1 MEWTVN
7 ELAERAGI
15 TDRALRHY
23 HRIGLLPP
31 DRIGSNGYRYYGPD
45 AVARLQRILLL
56 RDTGMGLA
64 EIAAVLDAPAQPMSE
79 VDALRSHLDRLT
91 ADRDAV
97 DRRIAAV
104 EHTLAMREQGL
115 EPRMDVMLQGFND
128 DYESEVVER
137 WGRDAFEP
145 RRSSPG
151 GASCRRRDT
160 NRMLRPRAT
169 TSPRIWRGS
178 LRSRE
183 PPPTRVT
190 PRTPGRWCS
199 AWPTCTRATPPST
212 SPSAVP
218 PRRGSR
224 RPRCAALSMIRA
236 NTVVERRRRRRLR
249 RDVDNRPQK
258 VTTFRLARLRRA
270 RSTTGIGR
278 SAVLAQRPRLAAPP
292 CSLND
297 RDWPLLRARST
308 TGIGSRDAGRAR
320 RM

>member
-64 EIAAVLDAPAQPMSE
+64 EIASVLDAPAQPMSE

-137 WGRDAFEP
+137 WGRDAFD
-145 RRSSPG
+145 
-151 GASCRRRDT
+151 AS
-160 NRMLRPRAT
+160 NQ
-169 TSPRIWRGS
+169 WWHGKS
-178 LRSRE
+178 LREQRAWKEQAEALVARWRELQEAGHEPDAPAARDHVSAHLAWFAEIPGTPTHAGDAENSRAMVLGMADMYE
-183 PPPTRVT
+183 SDPAFHVT
-190 PRTPGRWCS
+190 FGS
-199 AWPTCTRATPPST
+199 A
-212 SPSAVP
+212 
-218 PRRGSR
+218 
-224 RPRCAALSMIRA
+224 AA
-236 NTVVERRRRRRLR
+236 
-249 RDVDNRPQK
+249 
-258 VTTFRLARLRRA
+258 ARFAAAALRRA
-270 RSTTGIGR
+270 LASGRTRSLSEDDVVG
-278 SAVLAQRPRLAAPP
+278 
-292 CSLND
+292 
-297 RDWPLLRARST
+297 
-308 TGIGSRDAGRAR
+308 
-320 RM
+320 